1 MFNMFSIICMPPR
14 LCKYP
19 FDILKKVMEFF
30 WFSEFFTTFFMLFSC
45 FTVTF
50 PAFSQKKQPVRGV
63 MFSPGRRIAYA
74 IKSGNH
80 PGSVCGTVT
89 MAHHIVCGKYVK
101 NNSRPYIQAVR

>member
-1 MFNMFSIICMPPR
+1 MFNMFSIICMAPR

-50 PAFSQKKQPVRGV
+50 PAFSQKNSLSEELC
-63 MFSPGRRIAYA
+63 SPLAGGSHMQLNLVIALA
-74 IKSGNH
+74 LS
-80 PGSVCGTVT
+80 
-89 MAHHIVCGKYVK
+89 AEL
-101 NNSRPYIQAVR
+101 